1 MMGHWG
7 PPQQAGSRESTDIA
21 EWVET
26 HYTPQTVDRV
36 IIYDLTQPPRNS

>member
-1 MMGHWG
+1 
-7 PPQQAGSRESTDIA
+7 
-21 EWVET
+21 VET